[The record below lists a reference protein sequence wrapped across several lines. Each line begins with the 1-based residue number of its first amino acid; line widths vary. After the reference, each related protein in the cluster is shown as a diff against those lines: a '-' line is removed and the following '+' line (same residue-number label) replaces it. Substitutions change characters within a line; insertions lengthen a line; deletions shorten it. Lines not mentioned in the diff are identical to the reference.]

1 MDLLRRT
8 HNIPRRKQ
16 EMRHGR
22 PRGRDCVSGAA
33 HAASDTWCF
42 MRVEFQ
48 TVNFFYIK
56 KNFVS
61 PA

>member
-22 PRGRDCVSGAA
+22 PRGRDCVSGGA

-48 TVNFFYIK
+48 TVNFFYI
-56 KNFVS
+56 
-61 PA
+61 